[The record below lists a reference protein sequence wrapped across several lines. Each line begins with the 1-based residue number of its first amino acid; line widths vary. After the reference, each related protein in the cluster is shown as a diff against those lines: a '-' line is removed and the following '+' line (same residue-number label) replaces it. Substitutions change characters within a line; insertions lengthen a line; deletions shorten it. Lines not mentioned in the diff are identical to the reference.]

1 MIALTTQ
8 AAISGAP
15 ENRGHPAAPPTGA
28 ERGHRTAEPTK
39 SRGTG
44 NTAQNPHDLA
54 APARTAR
61 AEVGG

>member
-8 AAISGAP
+8 AAIPGAP
-15 ENRGHPAAPPTGA
+15 ENRSHPAAPPAGA
-28 ERGHRTAEPTK
+28 ERGHRTAEPTR

-44 NTAQNPHDLA
+44 NTDQKPPDLA
-54 APARTAR
+54 GPARTAR